1 MMNFKDKAGNTRILN
16 EYMLSKT
23 LHMFEYTNLPETIP
37 HMHLERLLQCNG
49 YTFITEVEGKLYAL
63 KGGLGGVL
71 DEYDNPTEI
80 IVSNQALKLNKTFN
94 LKNDGVLIS
103 NDGFKLGLLPLYN
116 RYNFMIVENE
126 INCILHGYNTRMN
139 RLLSASDDRTKASA
153 ETFVK
158 KAIAGDIAIIG
169 ETPFLEGV
177 KLHTSGV
184 QSNSSITSLIE
195 YQQYLK
201 ATMYHEVGLN
211 SNNNMKR
218 ERLVSGEVRQVED
231 SLFSFVFAM
240 LQNREEGITKINEK
254 YGLNIE
260 VSFSGVW
267 ANKFKEMEV
276 VDNVEENVEES
287 KTDIETSISGTG
299 AGTGTN
305 TITEIGEPED
315 RRKQEELTAIDNI
328 LLTEL
333 DDQERKEW
341 LELRKEYTD
350 NET

>member
-1 MMNFKDKAGNTRILN
+1 MNFNFKDKTRNTRILN

-23 LHMFEYTNLPETIP
+23 LHMFEYANLPETIP
-37 HMHLERLLQCNG
+37 HTQLERLLQCNG
-49 YTFITEVEGKLYAL
+49 YTFVTEVEGKLYAL

-94 LKNDGVLIS
+94 LKNDGVLVS

-126 INCILHGYNTRMN
+126 INCILHGYSTRMN

-153 ETFVK
+153 ETFVN

-169 ETPFLEGV
+169 ETPFLDGV

-184 QSNSSITSLIE
+184 QSSSNITSLIE

-240 LQNREEGITKINEK
+240 LKNREDGITKINEK

-260 VSFSGVW
+260 VSFGGVW

-276 VDNVEENVEES
+276 VDNVEESETVL
-287 KTDIETSISGTG
+287 ETSVNGTG
-299 AGTGTN
+299 AN
-305 TITEIGEPED
+305 TITETGEPETGEPED
-315 RRKQEELTAIDNI
+315 RRKQEELTTIDEI

-333 DDQERKEW
+333 DDQEREEW
-341 LELRKEYTD
+341 LELKKEYIN